1 MSHLIIEQGHEV
13 GREIV
18 VPPAGI
24 KFGRSPANDL
34 VLEDNAVMLFHG
46 RFFFKS
52 DGTLWVTDFGAGE
65 KTTVGGMPIDE
76 YQLEV
81 GNLVEVGATAFRII
95 NTKQSDGEE
104 TPSLPAVGKMDA
116 EQQPG
121 EIDLG
126 FRPSGFKSNEPRK
139 QKESQGN
146 GSLLSRFMQVT
157 IGILVAGVLVFII
170 LEATNLS
177 KTSSSKIA
185 PKKNTL
191 ALSYERVQGDKNNI
205 FRYQLDLDE
214 KGNFKVVVDD
224 LKNNR
229 HVQKEKTVPETMM
242 LQLASQLDDTRFFD
256 VESDYVGIA
265 EDQYDLWDLTIR
277 RNRRYHHVRV
287 LNRLPPQQ
295 VKRAASVIEDFALS
309 EVRVL
314 FTFLKNPEELR
325 RYAEQSFHLGEAR
338 FEERELRH
346 GNLAEAIT
354 HFEEAMLYLGT
365 FEPKPALYFEAE
377 KQLVEVSKKRDEK
390 YEDYMFRADR
400 AIRLREWE
408 TADKHLAILS
418 ELVPDRSD
426 PRYAKINSKKLNV
439 EQYLR

>member
-1 MSHLIIEQGHEV
+1 MSHLIIEQGREV
-13 GREIV
+13 GHEIV
-18 VPPAGI
+18 VPSAGI

-34 VLEDNAVMLFHG
+34 VLDDDAVMLFHG

-76 YQLEV
+76 YQLET
-81 GNLVEVGATAFRII
+81 GNLVEVGTTAFRVI
-95 NTKQSDGEE
+95 NTNQNADGEA
-104 TPSLPAVGKMDA
+104 PLLPTVEKTDV
-116 EQQPG
+116 EQSG

-126 FRPSGFKSNEPRK
+126 FRPSGLKSNEPRK
-139 QKESQGN
+139 SKESQGN
-146 GSLLSRFMQVT
+146 GSLMGRFMQTT
-157 IGILVAGVLVFII
+157 IGVLVAGVLVFVV
-170 LEATNLS
+170 LEATKLS
-177 KTSSSKIA
+177 KTSSSTA
-185 PKKNTL
+185 VSPKNTL
-191 ALSYERVQGDKNNI
+191 ALNYERVQADNNNI

-229 HVQKEKTVPETMM
+229 HVQKEKTIPETMM
-242 LQLASQLDDTRFFD
+242 LQLASQLDDTRFLD

-265 EDQYDLWDLTIR
+265 EGQYDLWDLTIR
-277 RNRRYHHVRV
+277 RNSRYHHVRV
-287 LNRLPPQQ
+287 LNRLPPQP

-325 RYAEQSFHLGEAR
+325 RYAEQSFHRGEALY
-338 FEERELRH
+338 EGRELRH

-365 FEPKPALYFEAE
+365 FEPKPDLYFEAE
-377 KQLVEVSKKRDEK
+377 RQLEEVSQKRDEK

-400 AIRLREWE
+400 AIRLREWD
-408 TADKHLAILS
+408 TADKHLAVLS

-426 PRYAKINSKKLNV
+426 PRYDKINSKKLNV